1 MKHRDFGFEIKEVGL
16 SGTFSGYGNIYDVI
30 DQGDDIVQAGAFADS
45 LKGLAAKGRMPALLW
60 QHDSREPI
68 GAYTS
73 VKEDSTGLFV
83 AGQLCMDTQR
93 GAEAYALLKMKA
105 VSGMSIGFLTRAD
118 TYDQKTGIRTIT
130 KADLWECSIVTF
142 PMNDDSRVSSIK
154 AFDEIVD
161 LKSAEHYLRESGSFS
176 RSEATA
182 IVARIKSLGQRDSG
196 VDEEAK
202 ALIAALSRRMELLK
216 N

>member
-1 MKHRDFGFEIKEVGL
+1 MGAK
-16 SGTFSGYGNIYDVI
+16 GTFSGYGNLYDVV

-45 LKGLAAKGRMPALLW
+45 LDELASKGRMPAMLW

-68 GAYTS
+68 GTYTS

-93 GAEAYALLKMKA
+93 GAEAYALMKMKA
-105 VSGMSIGFLTRAD
+105 VSGMSIGFQTRSD
-118 TYDQKTGIRTIT
+118 SYDQKTGIRTIE

-142 PMNDDSRVSSIK
+142 PMNDGSRVSSIK
-154 AFDEIVD
+154 SIDEITD
-161 LKSAEHYLRESGSFS
+161 LKSAERLLRESGGLS

-182 IVARIKSLGQRDSG
+182 LVARIKSLAQRDSG
-196 VDEEAK
+196 ADDEAK
-202 ALIAALSRRMELLK
+202 AIIAALSTRMELLRV
-216 N
+216 